1 MIVPS
6 RLALSGLSYYKSL
19 SIYGVISGMV
29 MPFIYLP
36 FTLGSALV
44 VNLIPS
50 ISQEVTLK
58 NYKTIK
64 LKTTYAI
71 LLTLFVDR

>member
-1 MIVPS
+1 MV
-6 RLALSGLSYYKSL
+6 
-19 SIYGVISGMV
+19 VISGMV

-50 ISQEVTLK
+50 ISQEVALK

-64 LKTTYAI
+64 LKSI
-71 LLTLFVDR
+71 MHIVNLVVGGLCSIIFLFLG

>member
-64 LKTTYAI
+64 LKTTYAYC
-71 LLTLFVDR
+71 